1 MDTEKEMA
9 SEAAVTAPK
18 ADVVALGKSTVLL
31 SLNIEDRAS
40 KFSLVGV
47 SQ

>member
-9 SEAAVTAPK
+9 SEAAATAPK
-18 ADVVALGKSTVLL
+18 ADVVALGESTVLL
-31 SLNIEDRAS
+31 SLKPEDRAS
-40 KFSLVGV
+40 KFSPLGV